1 MTQQIENT
9 DQKIRVFISYSHQD
23 IKLVERLVS
32 ILEQEGI
39 MVLWTKI
46 VAGGT
51 GYTEKLKIF
60 IEHAHIFMPV
70 ITESSSARGWVHQEI
85 GYAIALH
92 VPVFPVTIGK
102 LIPVGMLEFIHAIH
116 LSDDDQILKEQICHN
131 TLSALLKEDVLPA
144 LYQRAAKVEDRAALM
159 KSYADKV
166 TSLNKY
172 GVVRQKGGLSSFHI
186 PNKRIEHQDWIDRYI
201 PDTRGLNHKEL
212 QLGERKALQQHTDK
226 DGCKLIIKPQY
237 AIEGK
242 SSLAAKT
249 RIKAMIDF
257 LDTMPDDKVVIA
269 IQTQKTSIESLTMV
283 GDWFLA
289 ESVSFK
295 DGDGFTNTFFTRN
308 ASEIST
314 RIQIFDEELDELLE
328 QLGWTTENSRV
339 KTIERL
345 KLINCSLEDLEK
357 TRSAD
362 MVITADALSQIQEI
376 LKQ

>member
-1 MTQQIENT
+1 MV
-9 DQKIRVFISYSHQD
+9 QKNIRVFISYSHQD
-23 IKLVERLVS
+23 FKLVERLVS

-39 MVLWTKI
+39 MVLWTQKL
-46 VAGGT
+46 AGGT

-70 ITESSSARGWVHQEI
+70 ITKSSSARGWVHQEI

-116 LSDDDQILKEQICHN
+116 LSDDDQILKEQIGYN
-131 TLSALLKEDVLPA
+131 TLSALLKEEVLPA
-144 LYQRAAKVEDRAALM
+144 FYQRAAKVEDRAALM

-166 TSLNKY
+166 NSLKKY

-186 PNKRIEHQDWIDRYI
+186 PNKRIEHQDWIERYI
-201 PDTRGLNHKEL
+201 PHSRGLNHKEL
-212 QLGERKALQQHTDK
+212 QLGERKALQQHADK
-226 DGCKLIIKPQY
+226 EGCKLIIKPQY

-242 SSLAAKT
+242 SFVAART

-308 ASEIST
+308 ASEIAT
-314 RIQIFDEELDELLE
+314 RILLFDEELDELLK
-328 QLGWTTENSRV
+328 QLGWAAENSRV

-345 KLINCSLEDLEK
+345 KLIDCSLEDLEK
-357 TRSAD
+357 TRSTETI
-362 MVITADALSQIQEI
+362 ITPDVSSQILGI
-376 LKQ
+376 LKL